1 MSNLASIDTRSAAL
15 LRLENIHVQ
24 FPVYSGGIFRKNTGN
39 IHAVRGVS
47 LSISAGEIVGL
58 VGESGCGKS
67 TLAKAIVGLCPV
79 ASGNLYWQ
87 GDPMAHNR
95 VPRERKIQMVFQ
107 DPYASLNP
115 RLTIYETLS
124 EAIAM
129 VGKFSSKMLLARTR
143 ELLARVGLGSGT
155 LLKYPHEFSG
165 GQRQRIALARALA
178 TEPEL
183 IIADEAV
190 SALDVSVQ
198 AQILN
203 LLKNL
208 VQDLGLALL
217 FIGHDLSVMH
227 YLSDRIAV
235 MYAGQIVEEA
245 PTPELFAHPYHPYTQ
260 ALLAAIPSADPIRA
274 KAHKY
279 ARLQGEPPSPLSPP
293 RGCIFHPRCVYA
305 QEICKAVMPPLENFR
320 GHPVACIRAEAIAQQ
335 HKQGTV

>member
-1 MSNLASIDTRSAAL
+1 MAASQPAKL
-15 LRLENIHVQ
+15 LELQGIHVS
-24 FPVYSGGIFRKNTGN
+24 FPVYRGTIFKRHRGD
-39 IHAVRGVS
+39 IHAVRGVN

-67 TLAKAIVGLCPV
+67 TLAKAIVGLNPIV
-79 ASGNLYWQ
+79 GGHLFWQ
-87 GDPMAHNR
+87 GRPMDMQR
-95 VPRERKIQMVFQ
+95 VPRERKIQMIFQ

-124 EAIAM
+124 EAISM
-129 VGKFSSKMLLARTR
+129 VGKFSKQTLLMRTK
-143 ELLARVGLGSGT
+143 ELLARVGLDTRT

-178 TEPEL
+178 AEPEL

-203 LLKNL
+203 LLKTL
-208 VQDLGLALL
+208 VQELGLALL

-227 YLSDRIAV
+227 YLTDRIAV

-245 PTPELFAHPYHPYTQ
+245 ATPELFKHPYHPYTQ
-260 ALLAAIPSADPIRA
+260 ALLASIPIADPKRSKLHA
-274 KAHKY
+274 Y
-279 ARLQGEPPSPLSPP
+279 TRLQGEPPSPLTPP
-293 RGCIFHPRCVYA
+293 SGCIFHPRCCYA
-305 QEICKAVMPPLENFR
+305 QAACKTTVPPLEKFR
-320 GHPVACIRAEAIAQQ
+320 GHLVACIRAEAIAEEISGKSAQS
-335 HKQGTV
+335 